1 MNFEMSFYH
10 WAARMLVTQNNL
22 KLRYYYYYCQSTY
35 MPKNHVL
42 TAMKSRV
49 ELQPLTHVRLGLMN
63 DIGFEFLRIQCV
75 CLICK
80 QHFWTVRTSVREK
93 SKCFINHKQCERS
106 RVILILW
113 LSLSSYISLFEKKAG
128 GRIYIFSSLPWISR
142 PIFYPGHSAY
152 PEHKIFNNEN
162 LYLQNTNS

>member
-49 ELQPLTHVRLGLMN
+49 ELQPLTHVRLGLMD

-128 GRIYIFSSLPWISR
+128 GRGADIYIFFLTLNFPSNLLSGSLCMSWT
-142 PIFYPGHSAY
+142 
-152 PEHKIFNNEN
+152 
-162 LYLQNTNS
+162 QNI